1 METQTVAKLS
11 GCGAPPRLLNI
22 DNYRLLLLL
31 GLADMLHLLTSL
43 LSFSLPTLSSTFLSH
58 TYLHSLPYTLPLA
71 QVAIYYKHNQL
82 EKLEAAKA
90 A

>member
-71 QVAIYYKHNQL
+71 QVT
-82 EKLEAAKA
+82 
-90 A
+90 